1 MNFLISDALAQNGQ
15 PAPGGSMGILFF
27 MVLIFVL
34 FYFMAIRPQQKRAKE
49 QREMVNALKK
59 GDEVVTNGG
68 TLGKIT
74 RVSDDFISLEVAAGV
89 EIRVQ
94 RQAVQMMVPKGT
106 VKGG

>member
-1 MNFLISDALAQNGQ
+1 MKLLISDALAQNGE
-15 PAPGGSMGILFF
+15 PPPGGSMSILIF
-27 MVLIFVL
+27 MGLIFVL

-49 QREMVNALKK
+49 QREMVSALKK
-59 GDEVVTNGG
+59 GDEIVTNGG

-74 RVSDDFISLEVAAGV
+74 RVSDDFITLEVAAGV